1 MIYLDDGQ
9 CRHYHGH
16 PEHRRQPTRPRSDS
30 PDSLYSLSLLFLVLW
45 MIISSPALALSLS
58 DALLTQ
64 PIKRDATTL
73 PSVNEL
79 KGKIMIKHKKLPDR
93 NSEVFTIRVE
103 EGK

>member
-1 MIYLDDGQ
+1 MIK
-9 CRHYHGH
+9 
-16 PEHRRQPTRPRSDS
+16 
-30 PDSLYSLSLLFLVLW
+30 
-45 MIISSPALALSLS
+45 SSPALALSLS